1 MEEFNNKFEDFI
13 LARYST
19 IYTKI
24 EEKEEYKKVA
34 NDVMKK
40 YVGIL
45 QKLKAIGQ
53 EDIMDEV
60 TILLDLTDERNDV
73 YIKELYKYA
82 FVDGLYFKDNYKIN
96 D

>member
-1 MEEFNNKFEDFI
+1 MEEFNNKFEDFT

-60 TILLDLTDERNDV
+60 TTLLDLTDERNDV
-73 YIKELYKYA
+73 YIKELYK
-82 FVDGLYFKDNYKIN
+82 LSKIIIFSRN
-96 D
+96 N

>member
-45 QKLKAIGQ
+45 QKLKVIGQ

-60 TILLDLTDERNDV
+60 TILLDLIDERNDV
-73 YIKELYKYA
+73 YIKKLYKYA

>member
-1 MEEFNNKFEDFI
+1 MEEFNNKFEDFT

-60 TILLDLTDERNDV
+60 TTLLDLTDERNDV

>member
-1 MEEFNNKFEDFI
+1 MEEFNNKLEDFI
-13 LARYST
+13 LVRYST

-34 NDVMKK
+34 NGVMKK

-45 QKLKAIGQ
+45 QKLKAIGR

-60 TILLDLTDERNDV
+60 TSLLDLTDERNDV

-82 FVDGLYFKDNYKIN
+82 LADGLYFKNNYKIN

>member
-13 LARYST
+13 LVRYST

-45 QKLKAIGQ
+45 QKLKAIGR

-60 TILLDLTDERNDV
+60 TSLLDLTDERNDV

-82 FVDGLYFKDNYKIN
+82 FADGLYFKDNYKIN

>member
-1 MEEFNNKFEDFI
+1 MEEFNDKFEDFI

-24 EEKEEYKKVA
+24 KKEYKKVA

-60 TILLDLTDERNDV
+60 TILLELTDERNDV

-82 FVDGLYFKDNYKIN
+82 FADGLYFKDNYKIN

>member
-45 QKLKAIGQ
+45 QKLKAIAQ

-60 TILLDLTDERNDV
+60 TILLDLTD
-73 YIKELYKYA
+73 
-82 FVDGLYFKDNYKIN
+82 
-96 D
+96 

>member
-1 MEEFNNKFEDFI
+1 MEEFNDKFEDFI
-13 LARYST
+13 LTRYST

-24 EEKEEYKKVA
+24 KKEYKKVA

-60 TILLDLTDERNDV
+60 TILLELTDERNDV

-82 FVDGLYFKDNYKIN
+82 FADGLYFKDNYKIN